1 MLFLFM
7 RSARYSSVPF
17 KSTPNKPYRMQEQDL
32 PLTTPFKNIALAL
45 SGGGFRAASFS
56 LGTLSYLERL
66 KLEYDENGNP
76 QQSSLLDHVS
86 FIASASGGTITA
98 TVYSMLRHKKVPFP
112 TIYKSLLNSINGEVL
127 LNLALETLND
137 STKWDQ
143 PGNYK
148 RRNLINAFARAYDE
162 VLFKGETFGVYW
174 EEGAKDLEICFN
186 STEFCRGLQFRF
198 QTDGDSKTFELIGN
212 RYIHFDR
219 RKLDTYK
226 YLKLADILAASSCF
240 PGGFEPIVFPED
252 FSYADRYGTLLPDQ
266 LRDAISQEHYDKT
279 ITPLQGSIGLMDGG
293 ITDNQGLDSTLLA
306 DERRRRN
313 NAKEFDLII
322 VTDVSSYYMGPFKV
336 PEESEGPAWKK
347 KTLSDYFSLAK
358 KIPSRIRMALIISI
372 LVLLG
377 SLATIFFVKDP
388 AFKNIGYI
396 VLGISATTTFILS
409 YLLRLKNKLGLST
422 MLDRKFDLAGVLKKN
437 IPTIR
442 NFSDVVINR
451 LALFLKET
459 RLGVLHQMLLSRLNS
474 VLTMV
479 SDINLK
485 HVRRLI
491 YGKLYV
497 DSKWD
502 NRRCANF
509 IYELSQQNAESRK
522 RTLTDYVNEGK
533 LTAQDI
539 QLLTPSPKILEA
551 AEAARLVGTTLWY
564 DSGNKTSLKDVVS
577 CGQFSTCVNLL
588 QYILEIQK
596 DRSLNFSEP
605 VKKNLTGIKE
615 KLISDWNHFNDNP
628 YFLYEQL
635 DK

>member
-1 MLFLFM
+1 
-7 RSARYSSVPF
+7 
-17 KSTPNKPYRMQEQDL
+17 
-32 PLTTPFKNIALAL
+32 
-45 SGGGFRAASFS
+45 
-56 LGTLSYLERL
+56 
-66 KLEYDENGNP
+66 
-76 QQSSLLDHVS
+76 
-86 FIASASGGTITA
+86 
-98 TVYSMLRHKKVPFP
+98 
-112 TIYKSLLNSINGEVL
+112 
-127 LNLALETLND
+127 
-137 STKWDQ
+137 
-143 PGNYK
+143 
-148 RRNLINAFARAYDE
+148 
-162 VLFKGETFGVYW
+162 
-174 EEGAKDLEICFN
+174 
-186 STEFCRGLQFRF
+186 
-198 QTDGDSKTFELIGN
+198 
-212 RYIHFDR
+212 
-219 RKLDTYK
+219 
-226 YLKLADILAASSCF
+226 
-240 PGGFEPIVFPED
+240 
-252 FSYADRYGTLLPDQ
+252 
-266 LRDAISQEHYDKT
+266 
-279 ITPLQGSIGLMDGG
+279 
-293 ITDNQGLDSTLLA
+293 
-306 DERRRRN
+306 
-313 NAKEFDLII
+313 
-322 VTDVSSYYMGPFKV
+322 
-336 PEESEGPAWKK
+336 
-347 KTLSDYFSLAK
+347 
-358 KIPSRIRMALIISI
+358 
-372 LVLLG
+372 
-377 SLATIFFVKDP
+377 
-388 AFKNIGYI
+388 
-396 VLGISATTTFILS
+396 
-409 YLLRLKNKLGLST
+409 
-422 MLDRKFDLAGVLKKN
+422 
-437 IPTIR
+437 
-442 NFSDVVINR
+442 
-451 LALFLKET
+451 
-459 RLGVLHQMLLSRLNS
+459 MLLSRLNS